1 MAIGAMILT
10 CPTALLGSL
19 YLSAFGGLDS
29 SEAFAAYA
37 LLGALTMA
45 ALTLV
50 NGTRPESSRR

>member
-19 YLSAFGGLDS
+19 YLAALHGLDS
-29 SEAFAAYA
+29 SGTLAAYSI
-37 LLGALTMA
+37 LGALTMA

-50 NGTRPESSRR
+50 NGLRPDGSRR

>member
-1 MAIGAMILT
+1 MILT
-10 CPTALLGSL
+10 YPTALLGSL

-50 NGTRPESSRR
+50 NGTRPEGSR